1 MDKCTTAAIQYL
13 PTLVSGMHN
22 WKTHLKFND
31 LAFEFTQAHE
41 TSNTNQNNLRA
52 DLKFAGWQCQLL
64 TTLINNM
71 AYIARGALFQDV
83 SCALKQIRV
92 QVPPMGLKK
101 LHLHC
106 K

>member
-64 TTLINNM
+64 TTLNNM
-71 AYIARGALFQDV
+71 AYMP
-83 SCALKQIRV
+83 V
-92 QVPPMGLKK
+92 QHFFKMFLVHSSKFG
-101 LHLHC
+101 C
-106 K
+106 KCPQWA